1 MAKTMCFILGFAFL
15 ALGILGITGL
25 VPMFTTTLGWI
36 LLGVAVVMLV
46 IGGVWLR
53 STVTIKF

>member
-1 MAKTMCFILGFAFL
+1 VTAFL
-15 ALGILGITGL
+15 SVSNPKYL